1 MIFFPGKKVGGT
13 KRQPVWKEPG
23 ILAET
28 QDITPDRSLPLS
40 SRQIIGL
47 VIAAAL
53 GIGVW
58 FLLTAPIFRVQQLEI
73 QGEVKP
79 ETQAEIEKLKGRNI
93 FLLGGHRAEE
103 KLREQQPSIKR
114 IKIVRGLP
122 DIVRIQVV
130 ERDPVLVWKSQDK
143 YYLLDKEGYAY
154 KEAPGDHPTI
164 QSTKQVVDESGL
176 AVNRDQPVVSPDFI
190 EFVRRL
196 IAELPQAVDLKI
208 KDFTVKQSTFQIE
221 AHTEDGPRLL
231 FETSRSLNAQLEAL
245 KLVWTERKDQI
256 KEYVDVRVE
265 GYVYYK

>member
-1 MIFFPGKKVGGT
+1 MV
-13 KRQPVWKEPG
+13 
-23 ILAET
+23 ET
-28 QDITPDRSLPLS
+28 EDDKPDRALPLS
-40 SRQIIGL
+40 SRQL
-47 VIAAAL
+47 IALTIVGGL

-58 FLLTAPIFRVQQLEI
+58 FLLTAPIFQVRQLEI

-93 FLLGGHRAEE
+93 FLLGGRRAEE

-154 KEAPGDHPTI
+154 KEVPGEHPTV

-176 AVNRDQPVVSPDFI
+176 PVNRDQPVVSPDFI
-190 EFVRRL
+190 EFVRRF
-196 IAELPQAVDLKI
+196 IAELPQTVDLKA

-221 AHTEDGPRLL
+221 AHTESGPRLL
-231 FETSRSLNAQLEAL
+231 LETSRSLAAQLEAL
-245 KLVWTERKDQI
+245 NLVWTERKDQI
-256 KEYVDVRVE
+256 KEYVDLRVE

>member
-1 MIFFPGKKVGGT
+1 MIFFPGKKVGGS
-13 KRQPVWKEPG
+13 KRQPVWREPG
-23 ILAET
+23 ILGQTEESK
-28 QDITPDRSLPLS
+28 PDPSFPFSGR
-40 SRQIIGL
+40 R
-47 VIAAAL
+47 VVAIAIVAVL

-58 FLLTAPIFRVQQLEI
+58 FLLTAPMFQVRQLEI

-130 ERDPVLVWKSQDK
+130 ERDPVLLWKSQDK

-154 KEAPGDHPTI
+154 KEVPADHPTV
-164 QSTKQVVDESGL
+164 QAAKQVVDESGL

-190 EFVRRL
+190 EFVRRAV
-196 IAELPQAVDLKI
+196 AELPQAVDLKI

-221 AHTEDGPRLL
+221 AHTETGPRLL
-231 FETSRSLNAQLEAL
+231 FETSRSLAGQLEAL

-256 KEYVDVRVE
+256 KEYVDLRVE

>member
-1 MIFFPGKKVGGT
+1 M
-13 KRQPVWKEPG
+13 
-23 ILAET
+23 ET
-28 QDITPDRSLPLS
+28 EESKPDRSLPLTK
-40 SRQIIGL
+40 RQIIAL
-47 VIAAAL
+47 VIAVGL
-53 GIGVW
+53 GVLVW
-58 FLLTAPIFRVQQLEI
+58 FLLTAPIFRVHQLEI

-93 FLLGGHRAEE
+93 FLLGGARAEE

-114 IKIVRGLP
+114 IKIIRGLP
-122 DIVRIQVV
+122 NIVRIQVL

-154 KEAPGDHPTI
+154 KEVTADHPMV
-164 QSTKQVVDESGL
+164 QSIKQVIDESGL

-196 IAELPQAVDLKI
+196 IVELPQAVDLKA

-221 AHTEDGPRLL
+221 AHTENGPRLL
-231 FETSRSLNAQLEAL
+231 FETSRSLAAQLEAL

-256 KEYVDVRVE
+256 KEYVDLRVE